1 MNSITPALSAA
12 LSLQPQQNHMTPK
25 AELKM
30 EEKPSSLATS
40 SGNSTVTLSEEAL
53 AQSKNSTGLK
63 TEQTVQKAIS
73 PESREI
79 ESNQT
84 SSDLTYAANLQNM
97 TNFSSSKDPAS
108 DV

>member
-12 LSLQPQQNHMTPK
+12 LSLQPQQNQVTPK

-30 EEKPSSLATS
+30 EEKPSSLTTS
-40 SGNSTVTLSEEAL
+40 SGNSTVTLSEDAL
-53 AQSKNSTGLK
+53 TQSQSSTGLN
-63 TEQTVQKAIS
+63 TAQTIQQAIS

-97 TNFSSSKDPAS
+97 TSFFSSKDPAS
-108 DV
+108 DI